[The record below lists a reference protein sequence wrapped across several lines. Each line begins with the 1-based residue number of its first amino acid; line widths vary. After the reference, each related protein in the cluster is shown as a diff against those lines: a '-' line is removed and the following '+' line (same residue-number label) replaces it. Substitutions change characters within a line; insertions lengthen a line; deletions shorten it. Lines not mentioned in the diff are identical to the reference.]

1 MHFHSRSTILTFHFF
16 VLPTVDGALTLAQL
30 EYNLPERPGCN
41 LGDMVE
47 LLAATGLLQKEEINH
62 GHQQQQQQKQQP
74 RYCVNTGLPRTQ
86 VTTPTTILQD
96 ILEAQDDWRAS
107 QQRQAK
113 LHAALKDQNTK
124 PPRETLKA
132 ILLEFPDICQDPVY
146 VAALRNLHVDV
157 GLVATSFATPT
168 PKKKTKRRKP
178 SIGGGGKSKKAATS
192 PKSTAPTPTTPAT
205 PATATTTAPATIAPA
220 TSETVASSAAMPPPR
235 PPAEATK
242 STATMTTPT
251 PTPTPTMTA
260 TPAPATTS
268 VPAVTTTA
276 TSSSS

>member
-1 MHFHSRSTILTFHFF
+1 MIDSHLCNL
-16 VLPTVDGALTLAQL
+16 LPTVDGALTLAHL

-47 LLAATGLLQKEEINH
+47 LLAATGLLQKEEITE
-62 GHQQQQQQKQQP
+62 GHPPQQQQQQQPQQQP

-113 LHAALKDQNTK
+113 LQAALKDNTK

-157 GLVATSFATPT
+157 GLVATSFAIPT
-168 PKKKTKRRKP
+168 PKKKAKRRKP
-178 SIGGGGKSKKAATS
+178 STSTTGGGGGGGGKSRKATTS
-192 PKSTAPTPTTPAT
+192 PRSTTAT
-205 PATATTTAPATIAPA
+205 PVVAAASTATTIATAPAALDTA
-220 TSETVASSAAMPPPR
+220 TSSSSAAMPPSQ
-235 PPAEATK
+235 PPVETTKPTATTTT
-242 STATMTTPT
+242 STATTS
-251 PTPTPTMTA
+251 A
-260 TPAPATTS
+260 APAPATTS
-268 VPAVTTTA
+268 APAPTPVATTA
-276 TSSSS
+276 TSS